1 MGFETVL
8 FWDKN
13 NVSLV
18 VATEEVDEAAAS
30 QSFALYVT
38 KIVTYIQVLCDG
50 EGSMEERFEGHD

>member
-1 MGFETVL
+1 MGFEAVL

-13 NVSLV
+13 NGSLV

-30 QSFALYVT
+30 QIFALYVT

-50 EGSMEERFEGHD
+50 EGSME